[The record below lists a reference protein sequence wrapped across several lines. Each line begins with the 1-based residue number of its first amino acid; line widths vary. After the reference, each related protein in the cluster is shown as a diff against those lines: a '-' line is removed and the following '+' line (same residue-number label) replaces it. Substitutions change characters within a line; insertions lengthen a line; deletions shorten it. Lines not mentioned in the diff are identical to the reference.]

1 MSRPK
6 KCKRVCMMPRASSFS
21 SSDLKMGEQEPLVMS
36 VEEYETIRL
45 IDYEGLSQEE
55 CAEQM
60 SVGRATIQRIYSDA
74 RKKLAQFLLEERTL
88 KVEGGDFEICDG
100 DQDYSGCCE
109 CPKQISRKI

>member
-6 KCKRVCMMPRASSFS
+6 KCKRVCMMPRASTFFP
-21 SSDLKMGEQEPLVMS
+21 SDLETVEQEPLVMS

-45 IDYEGLSQEE
+45 IDYQGLSQEE

-74 RKKLAQFLLEERTL
+74 RKKIAQFLLEERTL
-88 KVEGGDFEICDG
+88 KVEGGDFQICEG
-100 DQDYSGCCE
+100 DQGYRGCCQ
-109 CPKQISRKI
+109 CPKQISSE